1 MKTAIKLLNE
11 VRIAQKRT
19 DIGQMY
25 PVWFSLEE
33 LKTVERALEAQVVI
47 ENLNIDEDED
57 SHLELVRAETA
68 FEQKLDDIARKINES
83 KEKLPDD
90 FTYTMFLAC
99 IPCITEKVCDITGKG
114 IKEVADMVRSVMYD
128 RADFLEAMEQEVEDD
143 GEAE

>member
-33 LKTVERALEAQVVI
+33 LKVVERALEAQVVI
-47 ENLNIDEDED
+47 ETLNIDEEENP
-57 SHLELVRAETA
+57 HLELVRAETA

-83 KEKLPDD
+83 KNELPDN
-90 FTYTMFLAC
+90 FTYSMFLAC
-99 IPCITEKVCDITGKG
+99 IPSIAEKVCDITDKS
-114 IKEVADMVRSVMYD
+114 IKEVADVVRRAMYD
-128 RADFLEAMEQEVEDD
+128 RADFLRAMEQEEDD
-143 GEAE
+143 VEAE